1 MSILAYIDWGIS
13 PEIFRIGSLAP
24 RWYGLLFALGF
35 VVGYFI
41 MQRIFKIEGKTQK
54 ALDALSITMI
64 ISTIVGA
71 RLGHCLFYEPE
82 IYLSDPIKILFI
94 WQGGLASHGAAIGII
109 FGLWLYVKR
118 QQDITLMWILD
129 RIVIVV
135 ALAGCFIRLGNFFN
149 SEILG
154 IEATVPWA
162 VIFSRIDDV
171 PRHPVQIY
179 EALSYL
185 AIFFVLNS
193 LYNKYK
199 SITPKGLLFGLF
211 LILIFGARFTLEYFK
226 TAQASFEAD
235 DSLKMGQL
243 LSIPF
248 ILLGIYFIIRS
259 KKNPN

>member
-1 MSILAYIDWGIS
+1 MNILAYIDWNIS
-13 PEIFRIGSLAP
+13 PEIFRIGTLAP
-24 RWYGLLFALGF
+24 RWYGLLFASGF

-41 MQRIFKIEGKTQK
+41 MQRIFKIEGKTK
-54 ALDALSITMI
+54 KSLDSLSITMI
-64 ISTIVGA
+64 ISTIIGA

-109 FGLWLYVKR
+109 FGLWLYAKR
-118 QQDITLMWILD
+118 QQDISMIWISD

-154 IEATVPWA
+154 LESTVPWA
-162 VIFSRIDDV
+162 VIFSRIDDL

-185 AIFFVLNS
+185 AIFFILNA

-199 SITPKGLLFGLF
+199 PTPPEGLLLGLF
-211 LILIFGARFTLEYFK
+211 LSLIFGARFILEYFK

-248 ILLGIYFIIRS
+248 ILLGIFFVIKA
-259 KKNPN
+259 KKNKS

>member
-1 MSILAYIDWGIS
+1 
-13 PEIFRIGSLAP
+13 
-24 RWYGLLFALGF
+24 
-35 VVGYFI
+35 
-41 MQRIFKIEGKTQK
+41 
-54 ALDALSITMI
+54 MI

-154 IEATVPWA
+154 IEATIPWA

-185 AIFFVLNS
+185 AVFFILNS

-199 SITPKGLLFGLF
+199 SASPKGLLFGLF
-211 LILIFGARFTLEYFK
+211 LSLIFGARFILENFK

-248 ILLGIYFIIRS
+248 ILLGIYFIIKS